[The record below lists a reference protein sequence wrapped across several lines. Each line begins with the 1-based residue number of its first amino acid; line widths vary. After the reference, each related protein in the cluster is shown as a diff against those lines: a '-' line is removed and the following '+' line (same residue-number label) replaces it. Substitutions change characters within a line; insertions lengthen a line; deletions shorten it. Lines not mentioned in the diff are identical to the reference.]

1 MKRLVQL
8 VLDLFE
14 PATASPTT
22 SAEAP
27 TAAGEPHFVHPRAN
41 RKIVLSNTPVAYVM
55 VRARR
60 RTIGMLVGPDGL
72 EVRAPRWVGM
82 AEIES
87 TLREKSEWIVRKLEE
102 MRQQQAQQGGGT
114 ANHAEPRIFNAN
126 QAVKIAVHRHEHTH
140 QAVKDQAHHDQG
152 KGGL

>member
-60 RTIGMLVGPDGL
+60 RTIGMLVRRGMPSLAYWNSSVIAL
-72 EVRAPRWVGM
+72 E
-82 AEIES
+82 
-87 TLREKSEWIVRKLEE
+87 SEA
-102 MRQQQAQQGGGT
+102 RQMPAS
-114 ANHAEPRIFNAN
+114 ARPLAWLLA
-126 QAVKIAVHRHEHTH
+126 
-140 QAVKDQAHHDQG
+140 
-152 KGGL
+152 